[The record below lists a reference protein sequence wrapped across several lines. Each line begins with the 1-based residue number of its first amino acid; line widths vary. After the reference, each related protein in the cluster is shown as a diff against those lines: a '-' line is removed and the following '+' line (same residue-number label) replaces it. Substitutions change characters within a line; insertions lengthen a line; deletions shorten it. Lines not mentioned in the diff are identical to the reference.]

1 MDGIIESITQFAYQE
16 PAIFALIIGIIGAA
30 IISAVVN
37 IGAMALIWGE
47 RKVLGD
53 FAARYGPNRVGG
65 RWGILQL
72 GADAIKLFTKE
83 DAIPFGAD
91 KAVYVWAPIVASM
104 ATMLVAAAIPF
115 GALYIDGQYY
125 PLVVANMDISA
136 FYVEAALSIMSI
148 AVFMAGYSSN
158 NKYSM
163 LGAFRGIARMIAYE
177 VPMGVCVIAVAVM
190 AHSLNLVEI
199 VESQTLW
206 YAFAQPLGFIIFVIA
221 LITDLGRIPF
231 DQSEAEEEII
241 SGYNTEYAGIR
252 WGLLYFQEYNNALL
266 GSILLTL
273 LFLGGWQGPIIPI
286 PILDTISPLI
296 WLFMKMV
303 IVLWFFIWVRS
314 ALLRL
319 RIDQVT
325 DLGWKWMLPL
335 SILNL
340 GWAVLVGSYFA

>member
-1 MDGIIESITQFAYQE
+1 ME
-16 PAIFALIIGIIGAA
+16 PAIFALIIGLIGAA

-37 IGAMALIWGE
+37 VGAMLLIWGE

-83 DAIPFGAD
+83 DAIPYGAD
-91 KAVYVWAPIVASM
+91 KGVYVWAPIVASI

-115 GALYIDGQYY
+115 GALHINGKDY

-136 FYVEAALSIMSI
+136 FYVEAALSLMSI

-163 LGAFRGIARMIAYE
+163 LGAFRGVARMIAYE

-199 VESQTLW
+199 VQSQTIW
-206 YAFAQPLGFIIFVIA
+206 YAFLQPLGFIIFVIA

-273 LFLGGWQGPIIPI
+273 LFLGGWHGPIIPI
-286 PILDTISPLI
+286 PVLDIISPLI

-303 IVLWFFIWVRS
+303 IVLWFFVWVRS